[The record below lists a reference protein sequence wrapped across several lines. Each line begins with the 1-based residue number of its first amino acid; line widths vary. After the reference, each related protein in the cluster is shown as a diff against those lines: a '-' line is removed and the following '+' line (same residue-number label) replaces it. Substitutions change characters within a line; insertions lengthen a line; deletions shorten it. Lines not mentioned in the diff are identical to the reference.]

1 MLIRLGEIIQDA
13 REYKEVT
20 RAELDEYAGV
30 SEELIEKIEEDHT
43 IDKPNYEQDLSRL
56 LHTS

>member
-20 RAELDEYAGV
+20 RAELAEYAGV

-43 IDKPNYEQDLSRL
+43 IDKPNDEQDLSRL
-56 LHTS
+56 LRTP